1 MVARDRLRLFDLF
14 IQSVWVIGPRSPAPG
29 PHKSLIMC
37 ALFSMVYGLFKPCWL
52 IDVSWT
58 CFKET
63 TPLFNVHLSC
73 FVDFILCPTDKYMFK
88 VKDKKIWLICWM
100 CSKLKANTAW
110 HRLGVFIVDLDDRQ
124 HINIVFLLLTLKKHL
139 SAV

>member
-52 IDVSWT
+52 IDVSRT

-100 CSKLKANTAW
+100 CSKLKVNTAW

>member
-14 IQSVWVIGPRSPAPG
+14 IQSVWVIGPRSPTPG

-52 IDVSWT
+52 IDVSCT

-63 TPLFNVHLSC
+63 TPLFNVHLIC

-100 CSKLKANTAW
+100 CSKLKVNTAW